1 MELSRKKKIID
12 FWGVCERIKE
22 MGEKIGVMAIQE
34 GWTDKCIY
42 CDRVFEPGEI
52 VYNCDDDDY
61 YDLTCHDC
69 INCSGCIFAEH
80 YVCSPAEIK
89 VVALADW
96 EKIPAVSEFG
106 VKEIEK

>member
-34 GWTDKCIY
+34 GWT
-42 CDRVFEPGEI
+42 
-52 VYNCDDDDY
+52 DDDDY